1 MATKKNIIIGKSGI
15 ISKYSDYCLMHGKKP
30 DSVYK
35 FAKENGFEES
45 HFYQYFP
52 SFDIL
57 EHHYFLEM
65 FNHTL
70 EILEKSPGYEDYSG
84 PQKISAFYFTFF
96 ELATANRSFIIFAL
110 EEGGRRMR
118 NMVKLKELRKAFTA
132 YAELVLEKPFDVS
145 NYARAGRVQ
154 DKALREGAWLQ
165 LLSIFQFWM
174 QDSSGGFEKTDIF
187 IEKSVKAS
195 ADLVYNSPLQSLF
208 DLGKFIW
215 KEKFT
220 A

>member
-1 MATKKNIIIGKSGI
+1 MATKKNIILGKSGI
-15 ISKYSDYCLMHGKKP
+15 ISKYSDYCLMHGKRP

-35 FAKENGFEES
+35 FSKENGFEEAY
-45 HFYQYFP
+45 FYQYFT
-52 SFDIL
+52 SFNIL

-65 FNHTL
+65 FTHTL
-70 EILEKSPGYEDYSG
+70 EILEKSPDYVSYSG
-84 PQKISAFYFTFF
+84 TEKISAFYFTFF
-96 ELATANRSFIIFAL
+96 ELATANRSFIIFML
-110 EEGGRRMR
+110 EEGGHKLR
-118 NMVKLKELRKAFTA
+118 NLVKLKELRKAFVT
-132 YAELVLEKPFDVS
+132 YAEAVLERPFDMA
-145 NYARAGRVQ
+145 NHAKAGKLQ
-154 DKALREGAWLQ
+154 DTALREGAWLQ
-165 LLSIFQFWM
+165 LLSIFKFWM
-174 QDSSGGFEKTDIF
+174 QDTSPGFEKTDIF